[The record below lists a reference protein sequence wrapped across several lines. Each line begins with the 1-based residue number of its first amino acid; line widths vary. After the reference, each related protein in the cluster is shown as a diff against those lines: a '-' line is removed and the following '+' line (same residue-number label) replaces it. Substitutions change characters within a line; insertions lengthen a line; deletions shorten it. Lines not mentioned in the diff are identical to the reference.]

1 MTRRLTVQVDPAAV
15 SMAAAIRTAAQA
27 SPLLV
32 ITSRVLSH
40 LAAELGGHEA
50 AARYLFGLAE
60 SIGKPVAVNVDTG
73 AETSSTAFI
82 APRSWTEE
90 RLAGWVAGRHED
102 IEAAFGPA
110 IPIGPNRAE
119 RRRRQ
124 REGPR

>member
-1 MTRRLTVQVDPAAV
+1 MTRRMTVTVDPSAL

-73 AETSSTAFI
+73 AETSSTVFI

-90 RLAGWVAGRHED
+90 RLAGWVAAKHE
-102 IEAAFGPA
+102 ELAAEFGEVTRVGADP
-110 IPIGPNRAE
+110 G
-119 RRRRQ
+119 
-124 REGPR
+124 GVG